1 MSASRPVSY
10 TIDGDGI
17 RLDIALVEIDEL
29 LLPEETI
36 SGSLDGLTEE
46 IERAGILKSPVI
58 VGKESLVVLDGM
70 HRVKALRN
78 LGCRFMCVCLV
89 DYTNPGIT
97 VDRWCRVVS
106 SPIALEDFISR
117 FGGLGEISRTV
128 GYPSGEASLLL
139 MLEEGYYEMAAHG
152 EGIVSAFAMVAS
164 IESWLRK
171 KGHAIRFETER
182 DAAKMLERREV
193 GFVLCSPAIERRHV
207 LETVKS
213 GRVFPPKATR
223 HIVPARPFGVD
234 VPLELL
240 RDDVISVEEA
250 NRRLS
255 KMLEAKSLRRVPP
268 NYRWGSRRYEESV
281 YLFE

>member
-1 MSASRPVSY
+1 LIASRPVSY
-10 TIDGDGI
+10 TIDGDEI
-17 RLDIALVEIDEL
+17 RLDISLVEIDEL

-36 SGSLDGLTEE
+36 SGILDALMEE

-58 VGKESLVVLDGM
+58 VGRESLVVLDGM
-70 HRVKALRN
+70 HRVEALRN
-78 LGCRFMCVCLV
+78 LGCRFICVCLV
-89 DYTNPGIT
+89 DYLSPGIR

-106 SPIALEDFISR
+106 SPITLEDFFSR
-117 FGGLGEISRTV
+117 FGDLGEIARAEGS
-128 GYPSGEASLLL
+128 SGGGASLLL

-152 EGIVSAFAMVAS
+152 GEIVSAFATVTS

-171 KGHAIRFETER
+171 KGHAIRYETKR
-182 DAAKMLERREV
+182 DAARMLERREV
-193 GFVLCSPAIERRHV
+193 GFVLCPPAIEKRHV
-207 LETVKS
+207 LETIKS

-268 NYRWGSRRYEESV
+268 GYRWGSRRYEEAV

>member
-17 RLDIALVEIDEL
+17 QLDIALVEIDEL
-29 LLPEETI
+29 LLHEETI
-36 SGSLDGLTEE
+36 SGSLDALKEE
-46 IERAGILKSPVI
+46 IERSGILKSPVI

-70 HRVKALRN
+70 HRVEALRN

-89 DYTNPGIT
+89 DYMSPGIR

-106 SPIALEDFISR
+106 SPITIEDFISS
-117 FGGLGEISRTV
+117 FGDLGAITRAGGSDR
-128 GYPSGEASLLL
+128 GGASLLL
-139 MLEEGYYEMAAHG
+139 MLEEGYYEMAVHG
-152 EGIVSAFAMVAS
+152 EGVVPGFATVTS
-164 IESWLRK
+164 IESWLRQ
-171 KGHAIRFETER
+171 KGHAIRYETES

-193 GFVLCSPAIERRHV
+193 GFVLCPPAIEKRHV
-207 LETVKS
+207 LETAKS

-240 RDDVISVEEA
+240 RDTVISVEEA
-250 NRRLS
+250 NRQLS
-255 KMLEAKSLRRVPP
+255 KILEAKSLRRVPP
-268 NYRWGSRRYEESV
+268 GYRWGSRRYEEAV

>member
-1 MSASRPVSY
+1 LSASRPVSY

-17 RLDIALVEIDEL
+17 QLDIALVEIDEL
-29 LLPEETI
+29 LLHEETI
-36 SGSLDGLTEE
+36 SGSLDALKEE
-46 IERAGILKSPVI
+46 IERSGILKSPVI

-70 HRVKALRN
+70 HRVEALRK

-89 DYTNPGIT
+89 DYMSPGIR

-106 SPIALEDFISR
+106 SPITIEDFISS
-117 FGGLGEISRTV
+117 FGDLGAITRAGGSDRR
-128 GYPSGEASLLL
+128 GASLLL
-139 MLEEGYYEMAAHG
+139 MLEEGYYEMVVHG
-152 EGIVSAFAMVAS
+152 EGVVPGFATVTS
-164 IESWLRK
+164 IESWLRQ
-171 KGHAIRFETER
+171 KGHAIRYETES

-193 GFVLCSPAIERRHV
+193 GFVLCPPAIEKRHV
-207 LETVKS
+207 LETAKS

-240 RDDVISVEEA
+240 RDTVISVEEA
-250 NRRLS
+250 NRLLS

-268 NYRWGSRRYEESV
+268 GYRWGSRRYDEAV